1 MKIRLILITILMSLT
16 LSACAESTPT
26 IESVE
31 TFEALT
37 VPRFAEF
44 DDFDL
49 PDFVNVTYTNG
60 NQEALPVNWDVAEAR
75 FDSTRI
81 GEAELTGRFLL
92 QNQENPEAIAP
103 KVPVIIE
110 AVDWQTTLAKNPNY
124 SMFHQ
129 AFEASSVDVS
139 SLGDDFTLFVPTNEA
154 FETILDLLGLSMNG
168 FLESDTLD
176 NVVMYHIM
184 DEAFTAQ
191 GLLGEVPAVFET
203 MEGSSLNMDF
213 DGEFLT
219 LNVINRV
226 VRTNEPNTDIA
237 MHQVDGVLLPPST
250 FEGDL
255 QSVINSQALNLFTGA
270 LGDLNLDVTE
280 LLSSEFTIFA
290 PNQTAFE
297 ALAAE
302 RGVTVTELLTQD
314 DIGEILTYHIVEGE
328 YTAETLFLEAPSE
341 LVSVQGATL
350 TVEVIDDIIHVNG
363 VPIEDSQT
371 TGQIGIIH
379 TISEVLTIPEV
390 PAE

>member
-1 MKIRLILITILMSLT
+1 
-16 LSACAESTPT
+16 
-26 IESVE
+26 
-31 TFEALT
+31 
-37 VPRFAEF
+37 
-44 DDFDL
+44 
-49 PDFVNVTYTNG
+49 
-60 NQEALPVNWDVAEAR
+60 
-75 FDSTRI
+75 
-81 GEAELTGRFLL
+81 
-92 QNQENPEAIAP
+92 
-103 KVPVIIE
+103 
-110 AVDWQTTLAKNPNY
+110 
-124 SMFHQ
+124 MFHQ

-176 NVVMYHIM
+176 NVVMYHIV

-350 TVEVIDDIIHVNG
+350 TVEVIDDVIHVNG

>member
-1 MKIRLILITILMSLT
+1 MSVALT
-16 LSACAESTPT
+16 ACGETSPT
-26 IESVE
+26 IESAE
-31 TFEALT
+31 TFEPLT

-44 DDFDL
+44 DDFTL

-60 NQEALPVNWDVAEAR
+60 RQEALPVNWDVAEAR

-81 GEAELTGRFLL
+81 GEAELIGRFLL
-92 QNQENPEAIAP
+92 QNQENPDDITP
-103 KVPVIIE
+103 KVPVRIE
-110 AVDWQTTLAKNPNY
+110 PVDWQTTLAKNPNY

-129 AFEASSVDVS
+129 AFEASSIDVS
-139 SLGDDFTLFVPTNEA
+139 SLGNDFTLFVPTNEA

-176 NVVMYHIM
+176 NVVMYHFI
-184 DEAFTAQ
+184 DDAFTAQ

-203 MEGSSLNMDF
+203 MEGSSLTMDF

-280 LLSSEFTIFA
+280 LLSAEFTIFA

-302 RGVTVTELLTQD
+302 RGVTVAELLTQD
-314 DIGEILTYHIVEGE
+314 DIGAILTYHIVEGE
-328 YTAETLFLEAPSE
+328 YTAETLFLDAPSE
-341 LVSVQGATL
+341 LVSVQGASL
-350 TVEVIDDIIHVNG
+350 NVEVIDDVIHVNG

-379 TISEVLTIPEV
+379 TISEVLEIPET
-390 PAE
+390 PSE

>member
-1 MKIRLILITILMSLT
+1 MKKTLTLLTLLLSLT
-16 LSACAESTPT
+16 LAACAQSAPT

-31 TFEALT
+31 TFEPLT

-60 NQEALPVNWDVAEAR
+60 EQAALPVNWDIAEAR
-75 FDSTRI
+75 FDNTRI
-81 GEAELTGRFLL
+81 GDAELTGRFLL
-92 QNQENPEAIAP
+92 QDQLNPDELAP
-103 KVPVIIE
+103 TVPLNIE
-110 AVDWQTTLAKNPNY
+110 PVDWRTTLSKNPNY
-124 SMFHQ
+124 SMFNQ
-129 AFEASSVDVS
+129 ALEASSVNLSD
-139 SLGDDFTLFVPTNEA
+139 LGDEFTLFVPTNEA

-176 NVVMYHIM
+176 NVVMYHII
-184 DEAFTAQ
+184 DGEYTAQ
-191 GLLGEVPAVFET
+191 GLLGEVPAVFDT
-203 MEGSSLNMDF
+203 MEGSALNMDF

-219 LNVINRV
+219 LNVLNRV

-314 DIGEILTYHIVEGE
+314 DIATILTYHIVEGE
-328 YTAETLFLEAPSE
+328 YTAETLFLEAPTE
-341 LVSVQGATL
+341 LVSVEGSVL
-350 TVEVIDDIIHVNG
+350 TVEVIDDVIHVNG

-379 TISEVLTIPEV
+379 TISEVLEIPEA
-390 PAE
+390 PEE